1 MAENGVFSLD
11 LERLHDYEFKT
22 TFDDARLE
30 SIIVDEAEP
39 LGHSKGP
46 NPARLLGMAVGDC
59 LSASLL
65 FCLEKAKIAVNG
77 VKTNVKGYMQRNEKG
92 RMRIGK
98 LDVHIIIDL
107 GAEQQPRV
115 GRCLELFEDFCV
127 VTASVK
133 KGIPVSV
140 VVMDSRGNELYRDD
154 SDSLKN

>member
-22 TFDDARLE
+22 SFDDARLE
-30 SIIVDEAEP
+30 SIIVDEPEP

-65 FCLEKAKIAVNG
+65 FCLEKAKITVNN
-77 VKTNVKGYMQRNEKG
+77 VKTNVKGYLQRNEKG

-98 LDVHIIIDL
+98 FDVHITVDL
-107 GAEQQPRV
+107 GADQQPRI
-115 GRCLELFEDFCV
+115 GRCLDLFEDFCI
-127 VTASVK
+127 VTASVR
-133 KGIPVSV
+133 KGIEVNVLVTDPQGNLLVHPSGSV
-140 VVMDSRGNELYRDD
+140 N
-154 SDSLKN
+154 

>member
-1 MAENGVFSLD
+1 MAENGVFSLN

-22 TFDDARLE
+22 TFDDHRLGV
-30 SIIVDEAEP
+30 IIVDEPEP

-46 NPARLLGMAVGDC
+46 NPARLLGAAIGDC

-77 VKTNVKGYMQRNEKG
+77 VKTNVKGYMQRNEMG
-92 RMRIGK
+92 RLRIGK
-98 LDVHIIIDL
+98 LDVHMVLDL
-107 GAEQQPRV
+107 DAEQQPRI
-115 GRCLELFEDFCV
+115 GRCFELFEDFCV

-140 VVMDSRGNELYRDD
+140 VVMDSHGNELYRDD
-154 SDSLKN
+154 GNSLEH